1 MAHELTDVGADY
13 RQLLRRG
20 SVMRRL
26 AVAQHGCWRRAIR
39 AQARTDEL
47 KVRTWSR
54 PEQALVYAILPDWA
68 PTADERERLARRL
81 AWLQED

>member
-1 MAHELTDVGADY
+1 VGTDY

-26 AVAQHGCWRRAIR
+26 AVGEHAKWRHAIR
-39 AQARTDEL
+39 IQAHTDEL

-54 PEQALVYAILPDWA
+54 PEQALVYAVLADWR
-68 PTADERERLARRL
+68 PTLEERERLARRM
-81 AWLQED
+81 AWLRED